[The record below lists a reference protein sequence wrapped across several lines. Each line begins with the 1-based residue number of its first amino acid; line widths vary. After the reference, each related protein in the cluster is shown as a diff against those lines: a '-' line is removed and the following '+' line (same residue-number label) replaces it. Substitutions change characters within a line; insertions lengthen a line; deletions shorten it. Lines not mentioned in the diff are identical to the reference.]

1 MSLRIGIREGI
12 RTIVRSR
19 SLFILSLLVAAISFY
34 LLSIFGLVTVN
45 LYRMANVLDEKIEII
60 VFLEERANIQQL
72 KESIKKING
81 VRDIIYVSAETA
93 LKQLQEEVAETRE
106 IVKVFETNPLP
117 ASIRIKLEPNFRN
130 VRGLEEISQKV
141 LLLKGVKDVIY
152 GGELVDQLKRITH
165 IMLFF
170 DIGLLIIITLSV
182 IFVIFQTIKLTIF
195 AHSTE
200 IEIMRLVGATDTFIT
215 IPFVFQGL
223 VQGMLGGLIA
233 YLLLS
238 ISTRI
243 ASSFFAIPFF
253 PRLAFFASSIV
264 FGMVFGIIGSSIA
277 LRRFL
282 K

>member
-1 MSLRIGIREGI
+1 MALRIGIREGF

-45 LYRMANVLDEKIEII
+45 LYKMANLLDEKIEII
-60 VFLEERANIQQL
+60 AFLEERADIQWL
-72 KESIKKING
+72 KNSIQKITG
-81 VRDIIYVSAETA
+81 VQEVVYVSAETA
-93 LKQLQEEVAETRE
+93 LKQLQEEVSETKE
-106 IVKVFETNPLP
+106 IIRVFEDNPLP
-117 ASIRIKLEPNFRN
+117 ASIRIKLEPQYRN
-130 VRGLEEISQKV
+130 TKGLEEITKKV
-141 LLLKGVKDVIY
+141 LLLKGVKDTIY
-152 GGELVDQLKRITH
+152 GGELVEQLKKITN

-195 AHSTE
+195 AHATE
-200 IEIMRLVGATDTFIT
+200 IEIMKLVGATDTFIT

-223 VQGMLGGLIA
+223 IQGVLGGIIA
-233 YLLLS
+233 YILL
-238 ISTRI
+238 IITVRI
-243 ASSFFAIPFF
+243 ASSFFNIPFF
-253 PRLAFFASSIV
+253 PKTLFFLGTV
-264 FGMVFGIIGSSIA
+264 LFGMIFGIIGSSIA